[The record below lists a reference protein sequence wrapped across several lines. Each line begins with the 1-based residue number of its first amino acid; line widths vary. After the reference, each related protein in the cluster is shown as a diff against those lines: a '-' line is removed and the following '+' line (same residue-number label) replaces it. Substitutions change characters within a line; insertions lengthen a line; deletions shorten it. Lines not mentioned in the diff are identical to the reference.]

1 MLASIIAAFKL
12 PDLRKRLLF
21 VFAMFGVYVLG
32 LHIPIPGIDRNAM
45 NNLFQQGGNLFGML
59 DMFSGGAL
67 KKYTIFAMGIGP
79 YINASIIMQLL
90 TMAVP
95 QLEALAKEGEH
106 GRKKISQYTRYL
118 TGFLAAFQAIGMN
131 KVLTSA
137 GVLHVS
143 GGIFWQIVIT
153 LTAGTA
159 FLMWVGEQITDHGI
173 GNGVSMIIF
182 AGIVAALPPQ
192 IASTVRL
199 VRAGSINGPAIVVML
214 VLFLATV
221 VGIVAI
227 QQAQRKIP
235 IQHVKRVVGN
245 KVYGGT
251 SSFLP
256 LRVNSAGVIPI
267 IFAISIQLFPL
278 TIARFLGTT
287 SKFGEGFTWFADR
300 LQPGDNVIAALLYA
314 LFIVGFTYF
323 YTAVTFNVP
332 DVAENLKKYGSYIPG
347 IRPGKP
353 TVEFLDRVMTR
364 ITLAGAIFLA
374 IIALMQYA
382 TPIIAGI
389 VNGGPPIQ
397 SFYLVGGTSLLIVVG
412 VALETMQAIEA
423 QLLMRNYEGFIK

>member
-12 PDLRKRLLF
+12 PDLRKRITFLF
-21 VFAMFGVYVLG
+21 GMFAVFVVG
-32 LHIPIPGIDRNAM
+32 LHIPVPGIDREAM
-45 NNLFQQGGNLFGML
+45 ARLFEQGSLLGLV
-59 DMFSGGAL
+59 DIFSGGAL
-67 KKYTIFAMGIGP
+67 RKFTIFAMGIAP

-90 TMAVP
+90 TIAVP
-95 QLEALAKEGEH
+95 SLEALAKEGEH

-118 TGFLAAFQAIGMN
+118 TGILAAFQAIGMN
-131 KVLTSA
+131 KLLQRW
-137 GVLHVS
+137 GVLEAS
-143 GGIFWQIVIT
+143 PFMFFQIVIT

-159 FLMWVGEQITDHGI
+159 FLMWVGEQITDKGI
-173 GNGVSMIIF
+173 GNGVSLVIF
-182 AGIVAALPPQ
+182 AGIVASLPFQLQQTMELALVGAIKLPQ
-192 IASTVRL
+192 LMAMGT
-199 VRAGSINGPAIVVML
+199 
-214 VLFLATV
+214 LFLGTV

-245 KVYGGT
+245 KMYGGS

-278 TIARFLGTT
+278 TIAQFVGTG
-287 SKFGEGFTWFADR
+287 SGFGRWINKVADTF
-300 LQPGDNVIAALLYA
+300 QPGVSVWAALLYA
-314 LFIVGFTYF
+314 AFIIFFTYF

-332 DVAENLKKYGSYIPG
+332 DVAENLKKYGSFIPG

-353 TVEFLDRVMTR
+353 TLEYLDRVMTR

-374 IIALMQYA
+374 VIALMQYWSPRI
-382 TPIIAGI
+382 TG
-389 VNGGPPIQ
+389 V
-397 SFYLVGGTSLLIVVG
+397 STFSLVGGTSLLIVVG

-423 QLLMRNYEGFIK
+423 HLLMRHYEGFIK

>member
-1 MLASIIAAFKL
+1 MLASMISAFKL
-12 PDLRKRLLF
+12 PDLRKRILF
-21 VFAMFGVYVLG
+21 VSAMFAVYAVG
-32 LHIPIPGIDRNAM
+32 LHIPIPGIDRKAM
-45 NNLFQQGGNLFGML
+45 DALFSQGGQLFGML

-95 QLEALAKEGEH
+95 SLEALAKEGEH

-118 TGFLAAFQAIGMN
+118 TGGLALMQAIGVN

-137 GVLHVS
+137 NVLNVS
-143 GGIFWQIVIT
+143 TFQLFQIAIT

-159 FLMWVGEQITDHGI
+159 FLMWVGEQITDRGI
-173 GNGVSMIIF
+173 GNGVSMVIF
-182 AGIVAALPPQ
+182 AGIIASLPPQ
-192 IASTVRL
+192 IAKTAEL
-199 VRAGSINGPAIVVML
+199 VMSQAIGAPAIIAL
-214 VLFLATV
+214 IVLFLGTV

-278 TIARFLGTT
+278 TIAKFVGTESRFGYN
-287 SKFGEGFTWFADR
+287 FNWFADH
-300 LQPGDNVIAALLYA
+300 LQPNNNWVAALLYA
-314 LFIVGFTYF
+314 LFIIGFTYF

-374 IIALMQYA
+374 IIALMQYW
-382 TPIIAGI
+382 TPALTGI
-389 VNGGPPIQ
+389 D
-397 SFYLVGGTSLLIVVG
+397 SFYLVGGTSLLIIVG

>member
-1 MLASIIAAFKL
+1 MLASMISAFKL
-12 PDLRKRLLF
+12 PDLRKRIIF
-21 VFAMFGVYVLG
+21 VFAMFAVYAVG
-32 LHIPIPGIDRNAM
+32 LHIPIPGIDRKAM
-45 NNLFQQGGNLFGML
+45 DALFAQGGQLFGML

-67 KKYTIFAMGIGP
+67 KKYTVFAMGIGP

-95 QLEALAKEGEH
+95 SLEALAKEGEH

-118 TGFLAAFQAIGMN
+118 TGVLAAFQAVGVN
-131 KVLTSA
+131 KVLMSA
-137 GVLHVS
+137 NVLHVDVWT
-143 GGIFWQIVIT
+143 FLQIVIT

-159 FLMWVGEQITDHGI
+159 FLMWVGEQITDRGI
-173 GNGVSMIIF
+173 GNGVSMVIF
-182 AGIVAALPPQ
+182 AGIIASLPPQ
-192 IASTVRL
+192 IAKTADL
-199 VRAGSINGPAIVVML
+199 VMGQAIGLPAIMAL
-214 VLFLATV
+214 IVLFLGTV

-278 TIARFLGTT
+278 TIAKFVGTESRFGYN
-287 SKFGEGFTWFADR
+287 FNWFADH
-300 LQPGDNVIAALLYA
+300 LQPSNNWVAAVLYA
-314 LFIVGFTYF
+314 LFIIGFTYF

-374 IIALMQYA
+374 IIALMQYW
-382 TPIIAGI
+382 TPALTHI
-389 VNGGPPIQ
+389 N
-397 SFYLVGGTSLLIVVG
+397 SFYLVGGTSLLIIVG